1 MQLLGIMFFAYLMG
15 SVPSG
20 YWIGRWVGKV
30 DVRTLGSRN
39 IGATNVARQL
49 GINWGLLIL
58 TMDMAK
64 GALPVLV
71 ALYIWPAEVNQS
83 FIKIALVAVAA
94 FIGHLSSVFLR
105 FRGGKGVAT
114 AFGIS
119 LILLPRAAL
128 AALLIFLMV
137 TWLWRYVSLGSITAV
152 LTLPILT
159 WVTAYPPIYVGLT
172 SVLALCVVFRHRSN
186 IRALLQGK
194 ERKI

>member
-1 MQLLGIMFFAYLMG
+1 MHVLGLMFFAYLMG

-30 DVRTLGSRN
+30 DVRTLGSQN
-39 IGATNVARQL
+39 IGATNVARNL
-49 GINWGLLIL
+49 GVKWGLIVLV
-58 TMDMAK
+58 MDMAK
-64 GALPVLV
+64 GALPVSV
-71 ALYIWPAEVNQS
+71 ALYIWPAEAKQS
-83 FIKIALVAVAA
+83 FIKIAIVALAA

-128 AALLIFLMV
+128 AALALFLMV

-159 WVTAYPPIYVGLT
+159 CMSAYPPIYVGLT
-172 SVLALCVVFRHRSN
+172 SVFALCVVFRHRSN